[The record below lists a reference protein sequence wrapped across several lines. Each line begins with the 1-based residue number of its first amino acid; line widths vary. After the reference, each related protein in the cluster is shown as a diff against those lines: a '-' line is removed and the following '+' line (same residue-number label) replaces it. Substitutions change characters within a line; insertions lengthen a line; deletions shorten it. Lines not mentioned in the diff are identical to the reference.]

1 MKPNAARLAAK
12 NESSAMNRNN
22 RKLPTRFEPD
32 TRFDVRPVPVAPF
45 RATEE
50 TELER
55 LKGRLLRRELEDAAT
70 PEINAHVRRAAN
82 EAAALAWV
90 TPVPLLV
97 FPTLFEEKTRTA
109 YVRLARQEVIRER
122 SRELLAA

>member
-1 MKPNAARLAAK
+1 
-12 NESSAMNRNN
+12 MNRNY

-32 TRFDVRPVPVAPF
+32 TRFDVGPVPATPF
-45 RATEE
+45 RATAE

-55 LKGRLLRRELEDAAT
+55 LKGRLLRQELAEACT
-70 PEINAHVRRAAN
+70 PDINANLRRAAN

-97 FPTLFEEKTRTA
+97 FPTLFEEKTRMA
-109 YVRLARQEVIRER
+109 YDRLARQEVIRGR

>member
-1 MKPNAARLAAK
+1 
-12 NESSAMNRNN
+12 MNRNY

-45 RATEE
+45 RATAE

-55 LKGRLLRRELEDAAT
+55 LKGRLLRQELAEAST
-70 PEINAHVRRAAN
+70 PDINAYLRRAAN

-97 FPTLFEEKTRTA
+97 FPTLFEEKTRMA
-109 YVRLARQEVIRER
+109 YDRLARQEVIRGR